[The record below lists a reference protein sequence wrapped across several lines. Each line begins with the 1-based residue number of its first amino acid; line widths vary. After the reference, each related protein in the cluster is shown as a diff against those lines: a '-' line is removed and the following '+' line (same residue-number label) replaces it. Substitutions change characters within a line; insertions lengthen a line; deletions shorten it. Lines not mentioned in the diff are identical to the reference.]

1 MKPIFP
7 FYVLLLLGAFSL
19 TNAQTLEEL
28 FSIQGLSINAYH
40 NNFYDGTYSK
50 AYTFL
55 QSTTF
60 CENAV
65 LEYVNNQTG
74 SRLYLKIDGEEV
86 YSINA
91 NCVETLWYDFG
102 LDIGDQM
109 TDGVYAG
116 ATLVN
121 KYQGTLLNG
130 ETRTFYDLEGVQGFG
145 PANVTWIEGIGDI
158 NNGLLASY
166 WDFEG
171 GDVFA
176 CAKVGDELLWGG
188 NLTSCDFYSCA
199 QPIIEFAY
207 ELEGLTLDIKNES
220 LFSTSFTWDFGDGNT
235 STDVDPVHEYAAP
248 GCYVVRVT
256 ATNDCVS
263 EAKEYDTS
271 IAICIDET
279 WETQT
284 TFDDLNIFQL
294 KRFDNG
300 LQFAYRNDVLKK
312 SIDDGQTW
320 LDLSIPAPSNS
331 GITRFIRYLEMYDEN
346 NGIISLGHYGANSS
360 EKAILVTHD
369 GGLTWEEKVA
379 GSYFTRRITIGE
391 GGTAWVLAASYEFY
405 YYKTD
410 DYGDTW
416 TTISLPDGFSIHTFQ
431 YMDNGLLVGQMYEY
445 DVPTTDFF
453 FATSDDGGQT
463 WNMVQS
469 PTYIRSFTAID
480 ELTAYGSGLDGI
492 YKTVDGG
499 NSWSL
504 LYADFANYDIGNE
517 LFHIWEGDQDVMWYE
532 DGSNLLYYTTDA
544 WQTYT
549 TINCDRQYLISFVPL
564 SATKI
569 LATFEN
575 TIIEYDAENV
585 IFCSTENAA
594 FELNTK
600 VLLEGAYDGN
610 GTMKT
615 LLTDVLPLEQ
625 PYNIAP
631 YNYTGTE
638 ALSNIPT
645 NMVDWVLVE
654 MRSGTPD
661 LVEANTEVVETK
673 AGILQADGSITGV
686 NGEALQFTNLTVD
699 ENYYICIRHRN
710 HLDILSANPVIAQAS
725 MTYDFTSNMNQAFG
739 DFQQKEMEDGKVVL
753 HVGDYT
759 QDGVIQISDFDA
771 WKADPATINTY
782 NVLDGTLDNVVQVT
796 DFDAWIL
803 NKAKLGVIEV
813 QY

>member
-1 MKPIFP
+1 MKLNFL
-7 FYVLLLLGAFSL
+7 FGFLFSL
-19 TNAQTLEEL
+19 GMFSFVQAQTIEEL
-28 FSIQGLSINAYH
+28 FSIEGLSINAHFDDLYDIYPESFT
-40 NNFYDGTYSK
+40 FYQKTTLCDG
-50 AYTFL
+50 
-55 QSTTF
+55 
-60 CENAV
+60 EI
-65 LEYVNNQTG
+65 LEYINNKTG
-74 SRLYLKIDGEEV
+74 NRSYLKVEDQKV
-86 YSINA
+86 YRVYPSS
-91 NCVETLWYDFG
+91 NCYQSLIYDFG
-102 LDIGDQM
+102 LEIGEQISE
-109 TDGVYAG
+109 GVYQG

-121 KYQGTLLNG
+121 KYEGTLENG
-130 ETRTFYDLEGVQGFG
+130 EPRMFYDIEGIEQLDN
-145 PANVTWIEGIGDI
+145 ATWVEGIGDI
-158 NNGLLASY
+158 DHGLFPSY
-166 WDFEG
+166 GDEG
-171 GDVFA
+171 STVLI
-176 CAKVGDELLWGG
+176 CAKIGDELLWG
-188 NLTSCDFYSCA
+188 NNSELCDQYNCIN
-199 QPIIEFAY
+199 PIVTFDT
-207 ELEGLTLDIKNES
+207 ELNDLTLEIVNQS
-220 LFSTSFTWDFGDGNT
+220 SFATSYLWDFGDGNT
-235 STDVDPVHEYAAP
+235 STDTNPVYEYEAP
-248 GCYVVRVT
+248 GCYTISVT
-256 ATNDCVS
+256 VS
-263 EAKEYDTS
+263 NECTTQNTS
-271 IAICIDET
+271 YEKFVSVCIDEA
-279 WETQT
+279 WEVKT
-284 TFDDLNIFQL
+284 TFDETEWLYLTALENGIQFARGGEGNL
-294 KRFDNG
+294 FAKSTDNG
-300 LQFAYRNDVLKK
+300 A
-312 SIDDGQTW
+312 TW
-320 LDLSIPAPSNS
+320 TDLPIPPPSDS
-331 GITRFIRYLEMYDEN
+331 TITRSIRDIAMFDEN
-346 NGIISLGHYGANSS
+346 NGIVALSNLYGYN
-360 EKAILVTHD
+360 EKGILVTHD
-369 GGLTWEEKVA
+369 GGLTWEEKVEEA
-379 GSYFTRRITIGE
+379 YQIKSVEIGSS
-391 GGTAWVLAASYEFY
+391 GTAWADPLSVNSIF
-405 YYKTD
+405 KTD

-416 TTISLPDGFSIHTFQ
+416 EEISLWPLGSLFQLEYIH
-431 YMDNGLLVGQMYEY
+431 DGLLVASIRENNS
-445 DVPTTDFF
+445 DVLTYY
-453 FATSDDGGQT
+453 FATSTDGGYT
-463 WNMVQS
+463 WNTILL
-469 PTYIRSFTAID
+469 PDYIKGIQAFD
-480 ELTAYGSGLDGI
+480 ELNIYGIGPSGM
-492 YKTVDGG
+492 YKTTDGG
-499 NSWSL
+499 NSWEL
-504 LYADFANYDIGNE
+504 INTEVTNDWGRLVFFPVNE
-517 LFHIWEGDQDVMWYE
+517 NVMWVKGN
-532 DGSNLLYYTTDA
+532 DDIMYYTTDG
-544 WQTYT
+544 WQTHVVR
-549 TINCDRQYLISFVPL
+549 NCFAIDFLSFNPISE
-564 SATKI
+564 TKV
-569 LATFEN
+569 LATAGGS
-575 TIIEYDAENV
+575 ILEYDAENV